1 MLKFNLPNLN
11 KLRNINKQ
19 RPESEVCKIEPE
31 QVLAVSVKP
40 KYSAYRTVLVN
51 HDRMRERIKEPDIAS
66 CDCDNNSAE
75 GKEQIL

>member
-31 QVLAVSVKP
+31 QELAVRVKP

-51 HDRMRERIKEPDIAS
+51 HDRMRERIKEPDAQG
-66 CDCDNNSAE
+66 CDNACAE